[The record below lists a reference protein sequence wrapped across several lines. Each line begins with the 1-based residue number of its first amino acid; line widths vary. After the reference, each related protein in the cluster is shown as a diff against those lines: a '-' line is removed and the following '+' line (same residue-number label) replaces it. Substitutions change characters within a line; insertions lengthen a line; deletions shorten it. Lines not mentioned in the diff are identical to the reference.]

1 MPSTW
6 TNNSGL
12 ELPGDGEQSGDW
24 GDTVNLNMQIIDS
37 MTNGQVTLSLSGTS
51 SSLTTANA
59 PTLSDGQ
66 KAVIIL
72 GGTPSG
78 THTITIAPND
88 AQKIYFV
95 RNTTAQSVIF
105 TQGSGGNVTV
115 ATGDSAII
123 YSNGGGASAVVANL
137 TDHFSM
143 SSVNITGGSITGI
156 TDLAVADGGTGAST
170 AATARTNLGAQETI
184 TGAATTVTTSNLTA
198 SRAAVSN
205 ASGKI
210 DVSAVTT
217 TELNYVSGVTS
228 ALQTQINAKAPSASP
243 TLTTPTLA
251 SPTTTGTVTVNGGT
265 ASWTIVASGT
275 NLTFSYGGVAKFRL
289 TSAGALVAAGDI
301 TAFGAP

>member
-6 TNNSGL
+6 TNNGGM
-12 ELPGDGEQSGDW
+12 ELIGNGEQSGSW
-24 GDTVNLNMQIIDS
+24 GSTTNINMQIIDS
-37 MTNGQVTLSLSGTS
+37 LINGQVTLSLSGTS
-51 SSLTTANA
+51 STLTTTNA
-59 PTLSDGQ
+59 PTISNGQ
-66 KAVIIL
+66 NALIIL
-72 GGTPSG
+72 GGSPSG
-78 THTITIAPND
+78 THTITIDPND
-88 AQKIYFV
+88 AEKVYFV
-95 RNTTAQSVIF
+95 RNTTAQSIVF
-105 TQGSGGNVTV
+105 TQGSGGNVTI

-123 YSNGGGASAVVANL
+123 YCNGAGSGAAVANL
-137 TDHFSM
+137 TDHFAM
-143 SSVNITGGSITGI
+143 SNVNITGGNITGI
-156 TDLAVADGGTGAST
+156 TDLAVADGGTGASD
-170 AATARTNLGAQETI
+170 AATARTNLGAQATI

-251 SPTTTGTVTVNGGT
+251 TPTTTGTVTINGGT

-289 TSAGALVAAGDI
+289 TSAGAFIAAGDI
-301 TAFGAP
+301 TAFGTP